1 VSSYLRIDG
10 DERPLTG
17 ARLTWEH
24 AAADGREGV
33 LFHLAAHGGRHL
45 LHLTAWAAG
54 PDIGALS
61 GQVVGLTASGC
72 DAAIDG
78 RMFDAGEV
86 RFGRVTASRAVLS
99 LDGVVEGLDPTVETR
114 ATVESDVR
122 CDVVALPER
131 RFCLSCGTPLDQFVT
146 VHDQFVG
153 RHRVRRRSVPVLCD
167 ACRGS
172 TEPPRHCPECAAR
185 YEAADVHTLAD
196 EGNLDWWATCP
207 AGHTGSGT
215 LTATEA

>member
-1 VSSYLRIDG
+1 MSSYLRIDG
-10 DERPLTG
+10 EEAPLTG
-17 ARLTWEH
+17 ATLTWQP
-24 AAADGREGV
+24 AAADGGEGV

-61 GQVVGLTASGC
+61 GQVISLTSSGC

-86 RFGRVTASRAVLS
+86 RFGRVTDARAVLS
-99 LDGVVEGLDPTVETR
+99 LDGVVEGLDPTVETH
-114 ATVESDVR
+114 ATVESDLR
-122 CDVVALPER
+122 CDVAPVAER
-131 RFCLSCGTPLDQFVT
+131 RFCLSCGTSLDRFVR

-153 RHRVRRRSVPVLCD
+153 RHRVRRRSVPLLCD
-167 ACRGS
+167 TCEGFMD
-172 TEPPRHCPECAAR
+172 TPRHCPECAAR
-185 YEAADVHTLAD
+185 YLPADIHTLAD
-196 EGNLDWWATCP
+196 DSSLDWWGTCP

-215 LTATEA
+215 LTASAS

>member
-1 VSSYLRIDG
+1 MTSYLTIDG
-10 DERPLTG
+10 EETPLTG
-17 ARLTWEH
+17 ARLRFEP

-61 GQVVGLTASGC
+61 GQVVDLTESGC

-78 RMFDAGEV
+78 RMFHAGAL
-86 RFGRVTASRAVLS
+86 RFGRVRGDRAVLS

-114 ATVESDVR
+114 AAVEADVR
-122 CDVVALPER
+122 CDVAAVADR
-131 RFCLSCGTPLDQFVT
+131 RFCLSCATSLDRFVR

-167 ACRGS
+167 GCAAFMG
-172 TEPPRHCPECAAR
+172 TPRHCPECAAS
-185 YEAADVHTLAD
+185 YAAADVHTLAD
-196 EGNLDWWATCP
+196 EGHLDWWATCP
-207 AGHTGSGT
+207 AGHTSSGT
-215 LTATEA
+215 LAATAD